1 MTALKKNMP
10 FIKLL
15 ATAESKQKD
24 SLLNTM
30 SRSQLELLRQLARN
44 IIEGELIVSKQSNKE
59 LGRYK
64 NKLIK
69 LADSR
74 EKGRKLLC
82 LKLRTAWPRI
92 IKAVLPQLE
101 LLE

>member
-1 MTALKKNMP
+1 MAALKKNMA
-10 FIKLL
+10 FIRLL
-15 ATAESKQKD
+15 SIAESKQKD
-24 SLLNTM
+24 ALLNTM
-30 SRSQLELLRQLARN
+30 SKSQLELLRQLSRN
-44 IIEGELIVSKQSNKE
+44 IIEGELIISKQLNKE

-69 LADSR
+69 LADSK
-74 EKGRKLLC
+74 EKGRRLLC
-82 LKLRTAWPRI
+82 LKLRSAWPRI

>member
-1 MTALKKNMP
+1 MTALKKNMS
-10 FIKLL
+10 FIRLL
-15 ATAESKQKD
+15 SIAESKQKD
-24 SLLNTM
+24 VLLNTM
-30 SRSQLELLRQLARN
+30 SKSQLELLRQLARN
-44 IIEGELIVSKQSNKE
+44 IIEGELIISKQVDKD

-74 EKGRKLLC
+74 EKGRRLLC
-82 LKLRTAWPRI
+82 LKLRSAWPRI

>member
-82 LKLRTAWPRI
+82 LKLRAAWPRI

>member
-1 MTALKKNMP
+1 MAALKKNMA
-10 FIKLL
+10 FIRLL
-15 ATAESKQKD
+15 SIAESKQKD
-24 SLLNTM
+24 ALLNTM
-30 SRSQLELLRQLARN
+30 SKSQLELLRQLSRN
-44 IIEGELIVSKQSNKE
+44 IIEGELIISKQLNKE

-69 LADSR
+69 LADSK
-74 EKGRKLLC
+74 EKGRRLLC
-82 LKLRTAWPRI
+82 LKLRSAWPKI

>member
-1 MTALKKNMP
+1 MTALKRNMP

-15 ATAESKQKD
+15 SIAESKQKD
-24 SLLNTM
+24 ALLNTM
-30 SRSQLELLRQLARN
+30 SKSQIELLRQLARN
-44 IIEGELIVSKQSNKE
+44 IVEGELIVSKQIYKD
-59 LGRYK
+59 LGRFR

-69 LADSR
+69 FADSTER
-74 EKGRKLLC
+74 GRKLLC
-82 LKLRTAWPRI
+82 LKLRSVWPRI

>member
-1 MTALKKNMP
+1 MTALKKNMA

-15 ATAESKQKD
+15 SIAENKQKD
-24 SLLNTM
+24 ALLNTM
-30 SRSQLELLRQLARN
+30 SKSQIELLRQLARN
-44 IIEGELIVSKQSNKE
+44 IVEGDLIVSKQFDKE

-69 LADSR
+69 LADSK

-82 LKLRTAWPRI
+82 LKLRTAWSRI

>member
-1 MTALKKNMP
+1 MAALKKNMA
-10 FIKLL
+10 FIRLL
-15 ATAESKQKD
+15 STAESKQKD
-24 SLLNTM
+24 ALLNTM
-30 SRSQLELLRQLARN
+30 SKSQLELLRQLSRN
-44 IIEGELIVSKQSNKE
+44 IIEGELIISKQLNKE

-69 LADSR
+69 LADSK
-74 EKGRKLLC
+74 EKGRRLLC
-82 LKLRTAWPRI
+82 LKLRSAWPRI